1 MVRLPIWAYNRTLGR
16 FLSKS
21 DAAESGE
28 YEAAAQEDHEEEA
41 VSDNSSEPG
50 KDTPS
55 TGSAGEDFELLEK
68 SIDELGRAKTTGS
81 QKQGGN
87 KAGKRKNKKR

>member
-1 MVRLPIWAYNRTLGR
+1 M
-16 FLSKS
+16 SKP
-21 DAAESGE
+21 AAEGDD
-28 YEAAAQEDHEEEA
+28 YEAVAQEDEEEEA

-50 KDTPS
+50 KNTPS

-68 SIDELGRAKTTGS
+68 SVDELGRAKTTGS

-87 KAGKRKNKKR
+87 KAGKRKNKKK